1 MRVITATSNLNKVR
15 EIAQILSFCEV
26 IGYRDYFGYS
36 HECIEDGETFEQN
49 AVKKLTVVPPVSD
62 FILSDDSGLEIMALN
77 GEPGVYSARYGGD
90 DMTDVMRCHLVLQR
104 MAMMTNR
111 EARFV
116 CVMALRDP
124 LGNITIKRGDLD
136 GYIANDYNGD
146 NGFGYDPIFI
156 PRGFDCTLATVSPTE
171 KNAMSHRMRALMGIG
186 EYIRKWGVPPHTPP
200 EPI

>member
-1 MRVITATSNLNKVR
+1 MRVVTATSNPNKVK

-26 IGYRDYFGYS
+26 IGYRDYFGNP
-36 HECIEDGETFEQN
+36 HECMEDGETFEQN
-49 AVKKLTVVPPVSD
+49 AVKKLTVVPAGSD

-90 DMTDVMRCHLVLQR
+90 DITDVMRCHLLLQR
-104 MAMMTNR
+104 MATITNR

-124 LGNITIKRGDLD
+124 LGNITVKRGDLE
-136 GYIANDYNGD
+136 GYIANHYNGE

-156 PRGFDCTLATVSPTE
+156 PTGYNCTLATLSATE
-171 KNAMSHRMRALMGIG
+171 KNAISHRMRALIGIG
-186 EYIRKWGVPPHTPP
+186 EYIREWGSPPHSPQCM
-200 EPI
+200 E